1 MISNRN
7 NIQRLFPSTN
17 FRKIEIYIMKGILD
31 TYELILPIM
40 MELYVKKIEQMDMN
54 KQDVEV
60 VAIL

>member
-1 MISNRN
+1 
-7 NIQRLFPSTN
+7 
-17 FRKIEIYIMKGILD
+17 MKGILD